1 MMRVK
6 LALVV
11 GAGIGYV
18 LGTRAGRQRY
28 EQIKRAA
35 GNLWRD
41 PRVQRQVHQAED
53 FAKEKAPEVV
63 GYLGET
69 AKKAAS
75 KVAGKRP
82 SSDSGSTMPMAAD
95 SAD

>member
-6 LALVV
+6 LALIV

-35 GNLWRD
+35 GKMWHD
-41 PRVQRQVHQAED
+41 PRVQQQVHQAED
-53 FAKEKAPEVV
+53 FAREKAPEVV
-63 GYLGET
+63 GFLGES
-69 AKKAAS
+69 AKKVAS
-75 KVAGKRP
+75 KAGGRRKP
-82 SSDSGSTMPMAAD
+82 TDSSPTMPMASD
-95 SAD
+95 PTE

>member
-18 LGTRAGRQRY
+18 LGARAGRQRY

-35 GNLWRD
+35 GNLWHD
-41 PRVQRQVHQAED
+41 PRVQRQVRQAED

-63 GYLGET
+63 GFLGET

-75 KVAGKRP
+75 KATGKRP
-82 SSDSGSTMPMAAD
+82 SNSGSTMPMAAD